1 PAPRTRPRWP
11 GSAPSTPSSTPGTS
25 AAPWVPARSGF
36 PAGCGGGWESSVPRP
51 APASD
56 PKSPS
61 RIVTSSATG
70 GPGPPGPCCT
80 RWCISGRP
88 RPAAPWAMDGTS
100 GTSARRSAS
109 RAGPSRAS
117 EAILGVSYRRGIA
130 RRPEMRVPA
139 MSKRIVPD
147 DPAIPPETES
157 ALKLWVVLS
166 RAHASISSH
175 AVAHAAEHGL
185 SLTEFA
191 ILEALY
197 HRGRMVL
204 GEIQRRILVSSG
216 GITFLVDR
224 LAEKGLV
231 VRQECLEDRR
241 AKYVALTREGTRLI
255 RDLFP
260 SHARTNA
267 EQEEATQLL
276 RTLGLT
282 AAGGGLPPSSGNLRR
297 KNGAKPAS
305 RSRTPAT

>member
-1 PAPRTRPRWP
+1 
-11 GSAPSTPSSTPGTS
+11 
-25 AAPWVPARSGF
+25 
-36 PAGCGGGWESSVPRP
+36 
-51 APASD
+51 
-56 PKSPS
+56 
-61 RIVTSSATG
+61 
-70 GPGPPGPCCT
+70 
-80 RWCISGRP
+80 
-88 RPAAPWAMDGTS
+88 
-100 GTSARRSAS
+100 
-109 RAGPSRAS
+109 
-117 EAILGVSYRRGIA
+117 
-130 RRPEMRVPA
+130 
-139 MSKRIVPD
+139 MSKRILPD
-147 DPAIPPETES
+147 DPAIPPETQS

-175 AVAHAAEHGL
+175 AVAHAADHGL

-231 VRQECLEDRR
+231 VRQECPEDRR

-260 SHARTNA
+260 FHARTLA
-267 EQEEATQLL
+267 QAMRGLTEAQQEEAIQLL

-282 AAGGGLPPSSGNLRR
+282 AAGGGLPPSPSTLRR
-297 KNGAKPAS
+297 KSNGAKPVV
-305 RSRTPAT
+305 RSKTPAT